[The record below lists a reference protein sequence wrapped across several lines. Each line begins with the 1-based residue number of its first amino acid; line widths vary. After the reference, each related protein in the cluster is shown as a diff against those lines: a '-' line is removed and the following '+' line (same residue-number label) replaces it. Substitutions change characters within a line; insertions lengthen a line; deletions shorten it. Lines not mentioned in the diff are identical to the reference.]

1 MSRLSKVRP
10 SIVKLPLVMPGS
22 VTFDNPNGTPTG
34 VTLHILGKDSK
45 EFQNLASTILEMRD
59 KPDFNPAEVAIKML
73 CTVVVDWEEEVGE
86 GEVPEPFDKAK
97 FEEMLRSGEYGW
109 VAEQVNAKLDD
120 RASFFK
126 GSLTNSVSA

>member
-10 SIVKLPLVMPGS
+10 STVKLPLVLPGS
-22 VTFDNPNGTPTG
+22 KTYDKPEGIPCG
-34 VTLHILGKDSK
+34 VTLHLLGKDSK
-45 EFQNLASTILEMRD
+45 EFQDLASELAEMREKQEFD
-59 KPDFNPAEVAIKML
+59 AKEVAIKL
-73 CTVVVDWEEEVGE
+73 LTTVVVNWEEEVAE
-86 GEVPEPFDKAK
+86 GETPEPFNKAV